1 MYKVNSKNIV
11 GGPGRLVWAPY
22 GTTAPAS
29 ISEVMDLASFEL
41 KAPWKDLGATN
52 EGIET
57 SRGFETEDFEVDQVK
72 GPVDSEVTSWEHS
85 IETQLAENTVENRQ
99 LALIGGPIVE
109 TPATTG
115 TATTTTTAL
124 AIGATIIAVTSVAG
138 FGAGKYA
145 KLGSQILK
153 IDSISGNS
161 LYTSEP
167 VMTAAASGASI
178 SPVTSLGTKRIGYGT
193 ASNIPTIM
201 IALISKKKDGSLY
214 MAVYRKC
221 KISGDEKTQGYS
233 KDKRLLPLKL
243 QAFPEDGLADN
254 DNVYY
259 EFEEVR

>member
-22 GTTAPAS
+22 GTTAPTA
-29 ISEVMDLASFEL
+29 ISDVMDLATFEL

-57 SRGFETEDFEVDQVK
+57 SRSFETEDFEVDQVK
-72 GPVDSEVTSWEHS
+72 GPVDSEVTSWEHT

-109 TPATTG
+109 TPAVTG

-124 AIGATIIAVTSVAG
+124 AVGATIIAVTSAAG
-138 FGAGKYA
+138 FAAGKYA
-145 KLGSQILK
+145 KLGNQILK
-153 IDSISGNS
+153 IDSITGNS
-161 LYTSEP
+161 LYVSDP
-167 VMTAAASGASI
+167 LLSAAATGASI

-201 IALISKKKDGSLY
+201 LALISKKKDGTLY

-233 KDKRLLPLKL
+233 KDKRLLPLQLK
-243 QAFPEDGLADN
+243 AFPEDGLSDN

-259 EFEEVR
+259 EIEEVR